1 MSKKAYCDGMTNR
14 DHFFHSTSG
23 HNSYGEN
30 QSRVSWR
37 VKAKGKGPNQ
47 VIFKQSVE
55 LSEEESH
62 LDSLEKRILDRGKN
76 IPKA

>member
-1 MSKKAYCDGMTNR
+1 MAKRAYCDGMTNR
-14 DHFFHSTSG
+14 DHFSHSTTG

-30 QSRVSWR
+30 QSRV
-37 VKAKGKGPNQ
+37 KAIGKGPNQ
-47 VIFKQSVE
+47 VIFKQSLE